1 MEGGRE
7 NKKPFGSVQG
17 HACVSDRGELH
28 MYARVHEHLK
38 SLTELQ
44 VIQIDKNPPI
54 RLDHIDQACV
64 QCNKTVRV
72 ENWQDN
78 HCSFRAVRWK
88 LNGGFKNVLKRLR
101 IQTFSWSM
109 GIKLWEGG
117 VVVQELAKGMYRVAK
132 GLP

>member
-1 MEGGRE
+1 MVCFLYVYFVSVLFLPYSLLKWKEGVKIRS
-7 NKKPFGSVQG
+7 PLVQSKAMAVFLIG
-17 HACVSDRGELH
+17 VNCI
-28 MYARVHEHLK
+28 YEHLK

-64 QCNKTVRV
+64 QCKKTVRV

-88 LNGGFKNVLKRLR
+88 LNGCFKNVLQRLR
-101 IQTFSWSM
+101 I
-109 GIKLWEGG
+109 
-117 VVVQELAKGMYRVAK
+117 
-132 GLP
+132 